1 MSTIQWI
8 KLPVNFFDLPEINHI
23 LKMPQGEKM
32 VAMYVQLLALAGSL
46 NMRGSFVLNNTPYD
60 VSMFAAKLN
69 KSKQFV
75 TKAMALFLQFDLLG
89 CEEGTYFL
97 PNWEGWQSADR
108 LDKIRERDRKRKQKS
123 RKNAALA
130 KANIMWSVR
139 EDVTQDVTQDVT
151 ENSAC

>member
-8 KLPVNFFDLPEINHI
+8 KLPVNFFDLPEIDHI
-23 LKMPQGEKM
+23 MKLPQGEKM
-32 VAMYVQLLALAGSL
+32 VTMYIKMLALAGNL

-60 VSMFAAKLN
+60 VSMFAARLN

-89 CEEGTYFL
+89 YEDGTYFL
-97 PNWEGWQSADR
+97 PNWEAWQSADR
-108 LDKIRERDRKRKQKS
+108 LDKLREQDRKRKQKS

-130 KANIMWSVR
+130 KANIMWSVQ
-139 EDVTQDVTQDVT
+139 EDVTEDVT